1 MKMKKALLVVA
12 AIALLAGSV
21 NAGPT
26 PYIGLYVDAH
36 SNCRQDIPVA
46 YVPFSM
52 FVWVLPSDNGMMCA
66 EYMLEM
72 PAWMMNTATVVN
84 PDHSVALGSNFGGI
98 SICFGI
104 CQLEWT
110 WLYELTMFPMS
121 AGLLDYVNIV
131 AHPEAGAISTANCEP
146 GYPMEEMIVLNNL
159 GLNQD
164 CEEAIAN
171 EISSWG
177 AIKGMYSE

>member
-1 MKMKKALLVVA
+1 MKKALLLFAVVA
-12 AIALLAGSV
+12 LFAGAV
-21 NAGPT
+21 NAGQVPG
-26 PYIGLYVDAH
+26 PYIGLYTDAH
-36 SNCRQDIPVA
+36 SNCRQDIPAA

-72 PAWMMNTATVVN
+72 PAWMMNTATLVN
-84 PDHSVALGSNFGGI
+84 PDHSVALGDNFTGI

-146 GYPMEEMIVLNNL
+146 GYPMEEMTVLNYL
-159 GLNQD
+159 ALNQE
-164 CEEAIAN
+164 CETAAGE
-171 EISSWG
+171 SSWG
-177 AIKGMYSE
+177 AIKSMYSE